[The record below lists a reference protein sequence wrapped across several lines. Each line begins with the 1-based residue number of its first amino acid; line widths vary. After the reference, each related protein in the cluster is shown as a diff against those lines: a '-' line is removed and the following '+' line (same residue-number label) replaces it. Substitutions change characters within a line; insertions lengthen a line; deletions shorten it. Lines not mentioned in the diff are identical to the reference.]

1 MTELAE
7 EIKEPIEEDTT
18 EKPETEAKD
27 TEADTNEAKG
37 EEETEEKETSEE
49 KEASEEKETSEEKDG
64 LFKKKK
70 QKNDKVVEELKAKV
84 AELQDR
90 YTRQLAEFQNF
101 RNRSEKE
108 KSQMFDVGSRNVI
121 VKILPIVDNF
131 ERGLA
136 ALPEEEKSTAF
147 AEGMNMV
154 YKQLVTELD
163 NLGVKPIE
171 AKGKEFDHVY
181 HNAVMQVESDEF
193 ESGIVA
199 EELQKG
205 YTYHDTVIRPSMV
218 SVVK

>member
-27 TEADTNEAKG
+27 TEADANEAEGK
-37 EEETEEKETSEE
+37 EEAEE

-193 ESGIVA
+193 ESGVVA

>member
-27 TEADTNEAKG
+27 TEADANEAEGK
-37 EEETEEKETSEE
+37 EEAEE

>member
-1 MTELAE
+1 MTKLAE
-7 EIKEPIEEDTT
+7 EIKEPIEEDTA
-18 EKPETEAKD
+18 EKSETEAED
-27 TEADTNEAKG
+27 TEPKANEAEGKQ
-37 EEETEEKETSEE
+37 ETEAEE
-49 KEASEEKETSEEKDG
+49 PSEEKETSEEKDG
-64 LFKKKK
+64 PFKKKK

-181 HNAVMQVESDEF
+181 HNAVMQVESEEF
-193 ESGIVA
+193 ESGVVA

>member
-27 TEADTNEAKG
+27 TEADANEAEGK
-37 EEETEEKETSEE
+37 EEAEE

-181 HNAVMQVESDEF
+181 HNAVMQVESEEF
-193 ESGIVA
+193 ESGVVA

>member
-1 MTELAE
+1 MTKLAE
-7 EIKEPIEEDTT
+7 EIKEPIEEDTA
-18 EKPETEAKD
+18 EKSETEVKA
-27 TEADTNEAKG
+27 TESEANDARGKEEAEANE
-37 EEETEEKETSEE
+37 TCEE
-49 KEASEEKETSEEKDG
+49 KEASEEKDG
-64 LFKKKK
+64 PFKKKK
-70 QKNDKVVEELKAKV
+70 QKNDKVVDELKSKV

-136 ALPEEEKSTAF
+136 ALPEEEKGTAF

-154 YKQLVTELD
+154 YKQLITELD
-163 NLGVKPIE
+163 SLGVKPIE

-181 HNAVMQVESDEF
+181 HNAVMQVESEEF

>member
-1 MTELAE
+1 MTKLAE
-7 EIKEPIEEDTT
+7 EIKEPIEEDTA
-18 EKPETEAKD
+18 EKSETEAED
-27 TEADTNEAKG
+27 TEPKANEAEGK
-37 EEETEEKETSEE
+37 EETEAEE
-49 KEASEEKETSEEKDG
+49 PSEEKETSEEKDG
-64 LFKKKK
+64 PFKKKK
-70 QKNDKVVEELKAKV
+70 QKNDKVVEDLKAKV

-181 HNAVMQVESDEF
+181 HNAVMQVESEEF

>member
-1 MTELAE
+1 MTKLAE
-7 EIKEPIEEDTT
+7 EIKEPIEEDTA
-18 EKPETEAKD
+18 EKSETEAED
-27 TEADTNEAKG
+27 TEPKANEAEGK
-37 EEETEEKETSEE
+37 EETEAEE
-49 KEASEEKETSEEKDG
+49 PSEEKETSEEKDG
-64 LFKKKK
+64 PFKKKK

-181 HNAVMQVESDEF
+181 HNAVMQVESEEF

>member
-1 MTELAE
+1 MAE
-7 EIKEPIEEDTT
+7 EIKEPIEEDTA
-18 EKPETEAKD
+18 EKSETEAED
-27 TEADTNEAKG
+27 TEPKANEAEGK
-37 EEETEEKETSEE
+37 EETEAEE
-49 KEASEEKETSEEKDG
+49 PSEEKETSEEKDG
-64 LFKKKK
+64 PFKKKK

-181 HNAVMQVESDEF
+181 HNAVMQVESEEF

>member
-1 MTELAE
+1 VTELAE

-27 TEADTNEAKG
+27 TEADANEAEGK
-37 EEETEEKETSEE
+37 EEAEE

-193 ESGIVA
+193 ESGVVA

>member
-1 MTELAE
+1 VTKLAE
-7 EIKEPIEEDTT
+7 EIKEPIEEDTA
-18 EKPETEAKD
+18 EKSETEAED
-27 TEADTNEAKG
+27 TEPKANEAEGKQ
-37 EEETEEKETSEE
+37 ETEAEE
-49 KEASEEKETSEEKDG
+49 PSEEKETSEEKDG
-64 LFKKKK
+64 PFKKKK

-181 HNAVMQVESDEF
+181 HNAVMQVESEEF
-193 ESGIVA
+193 ESGVVA

>member
-27 TEADTNEAKG
+27 TETDANEAEGK
-37 EEETEEKETSEE
+37 EEAEE

-181 HNAVMQVESDEF
+181 HNAVMQVESEEF

>member
-1 MTELAE
+1 VTELAE

>member
-1 MTELAE
+1 MAE

-27 TEADTNEAKG
+27 TETDANEADGK
-37 EEETEEKETSEE
+37 EEAEE

>member
-27 TEADTNEAKG
+27 TETDANEAEGK
-37 EEETEEKETSEE
+37 EEAEE

-121 VKILPIVDNF
+121 VKILPIADNF

>member
-1 MTELAE
+1 MTKLAE
-7 EIKEPIEEDTT
+7 EIKEPIEEDTA
-18 EKPETEAKD
+18 EKSETEAED
-27 TEADTNEAKG
+27 TEPKANETEG
-37 EEETEEKETSEE
+37 EEKTEAEE
-49 KEASEEKETSEEKDG
+49 PSEEKETSDEKDG
-64 LFKKKK
+64 PFKKKK

-181 HNAVMQVESDEF
+181 HNAVMQVESEEF
-193 ESGIVA
+193 ESGVVA

>member
-1 MTELAE
+1 MAE
-7 EIKEPIEEDTT
+7 EIKEPIEEDTA
-18 EKPETEAKD
+18 EKSETEAED
-27 TEADTNEAKG
+27 TEPKANEAEGKQ
-37 EEETEEKETSEE
+37 ETEAEE
-49 KEASEEKETSEEKDG
+49 PSEEKETSEEKDG
-64 LFKKKK
+64 PFKKKK

-181 HNAVMQVESDEF
+181 HNAVMQVESEEF
-193 ESGIVA
+193 ESGVVA

>member
-27 TEADTNEAKG
+27 TETDANEAEGK
-37 EEETEEKETSEE
+37 EEAEE

-70 QKNDKVVEELKAKV
+70 QKNDKVIEELKAKV

>member
-27 TEADTNEAKG
+27 TETDANEAEGK
-37 EEETEEKETSEE
+37 EEAEE